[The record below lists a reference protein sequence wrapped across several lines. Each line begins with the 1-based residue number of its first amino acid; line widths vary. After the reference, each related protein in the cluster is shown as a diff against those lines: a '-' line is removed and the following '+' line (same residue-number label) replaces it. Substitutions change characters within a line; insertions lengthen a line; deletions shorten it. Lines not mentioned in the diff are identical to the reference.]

1 MTYDEWKTDFHEKPS
16 MDKAIDLETE
26 LQTAVEAAVKG
37 ESAKL
42 VDVEVWD
49 DDGLIGQVSLQ
60 FTLVGEH
67 ELCPL
72 VLGNWLKQIG
82 DKLWRQAM
90 TGGRTGSNAGPVG

>member
-1 MTYDEWKTDFHEKPS
+1 MSLSRYDEWKLDNNERPS
-16 MDKAIDLETE
+16 MDKAVDLETE
-26 LQTAVEAAVKG
+26 LQTAVEAALDKG
-37 ESAKL
+37 AKL

-49 DDGLIGQVSLQ
+49 DNGLIGQVSLQ

-82 DKLWRQAM
+82 DKLLRYRA
-90 TGGRTGSNAGPVG
+90 